1 MRSEGGTP
9 VRNKEKL
16 VEILLTLIGLSSVT
30 VLGLIILF
38 IFKEGLPAF
47 AQVGLWQFVTGT
59 RWSPGKNL
67 LGILPM
73 IAGSFVVTAGALVV
87 GLPLGLGCAI
97 YLSEFATA
105 KTAAILKPTIELLAG
120 IPSVVFGFIGLTLMV
135 PFIRN
140 FFGGPGFSV
149 LASALVLGI
158 MILPTMVSVSYDALR
173 AVPPVYR
180 EGMLALGS
188 TDWQAVKMVVLPAAR
203 PGILAAAILAM
214 GRAIGETMAVI
225 MVAGNSTIIPTS
237 FLDPVRT
244 LTSNIALEMGYATG
258 LHRQALFATGV
269 VLFVIISILN
279 LTARVVVRGKTR

>member
-1 MRSEGGTP
+1 MRD
-9 VRNKEKL
+9 REKL
-16 VEILLTLIGLSSVT
+16 AETLLTFIGLSSVAI
-30 VLGLIILF
+30 LGLIIVF

-47 AQVGLWQFVTGT
+47 AQVGVWQFITGT
-59 RWSPGKNL
+59 RWSPGKGV
-67 LGILPM
+67 LGIFPM
-73 IAGSFVVTAGALVV
+73 IVGSFFVTAGALLI

-97 YLSEFATA
+97 YLSELATR
-105 KTAAILKPTIELLAG
+105 KTAAFLKPTIELLAG
-120 IPSVVFGFIGLTLMV
+120 IPSVVFGFIGLTLIV

-149 LASALVLGI
+149 LASAVVLGI

-180 EGMLALGS
+180 EGMLALGA

-214 GRAIGETMAVI
+214 EPGCKRKTMAVI

-237 FLDPVRT
+237 VLDPVPP
-244 LTSNIALEMGYATG
+244 
-258 LHRQALFATGV
+258 
-269 VLFVIISILN
+269 
-279 LTARVVVRGKTR
+279 